1 MELNVYPD
9 QRFVEI
15 WLTKTEHGDTALQS
29 RLKSLYRSYK
39 AQKYL
44 VAVFIS
50 GVKDLEEST
59 TGLLLHNQTIAAKQD
74 LEKAKEAVS

>member
-1 MELNVYPD
+1 MEFNVYPD
-9 QRFVEI
+9 QRLVEI
-15 WLTKTEHGDTALQS
+15 WLTKAEYGNAALQS
-29 RLKSLYRSYK
+29 RLKTLYRSYK
-39 AQKYL
+39 AKKYL

-50 GVKDLEEST
+50 GAKDLEEST